1 MSSPTEQK
9 NVGRKKIKIQRIQDD
24 RNRQVTFL
32 KRKNGLLKKAM
43 ELGVLCDCEVSVV
56 IFNLNNGK
64 LFEYASVPP
73 EQVFTRYATY
83 TGPSERRKK
92 SSFFEL
98 AAAKG
103 TSDIPKNEPG
113 LSKAAMDAAS
123 AAERRPRPINSA
135 KGCSQVEP
143 YPSLNVPIQCQENIS
158 NMLNQSAGAPDSFKR
173 FEVRQAPTILN
184 QPGDTG
190 RFTRSDAPD
199 PVNTDYQWQS
209 QPTSNRPDFER
220 VPSIFQPLTPRAATN
235 HLSTLFGLQSGQSN
249 VPHANPEG
257 VMADAGPSSDTNGNM
272 PSHNE
277 NMPPPD
283 APDRFEKK
291 EDDECANVSH
301 ANNED
306 ENQIA
311 PSSKGSAVTA
321 VNTRLPSV
329 FSPRDENTGS
339 NPREISPSERL
350 NLTFLSKGSDTDFKL
365 SLPSFCPSGL
375 GESMASPD
383 AGESRGLKRKISA
396 LAPSSGH
403 PNFSLESS
411 PSSAAFGLGIP
422 APNDL
427 LRRKSSLAPYQSAD
441 GAGWG
446 SWMPLGSGNFTME
459 SQAGGGGSEYLNFNN
474 DQLSMSTGD
483 AVIMTPSAFIGN
495 GNQFSLPSPSDA
507 GLLPFSARRLFSKS
521 EMDLARNPSGLSRGL
536 G

>member
-1 MSSPTEQK
+1 MEEGLIPYMPSPTEPK

-73 EQVFTRYATY
+73 EKVFTRYATY
-83 TGPSERRKK
+83 SGPSERRKK
-92 SSFFEL
+92 STFFEI

-143 YPSLNVPIQCQENIS
+143 YPSLNFPLQRQENIP
-158 NMLNQSAGAPDSFKR
+158 NMLNQSACAPETLKR
-173 FEVRQAPTILN
+173 FELRQAPAILN

-190 RFTRSDAPD
+190 RFTRSDIPAL
-199 PVNTDYQWQS
+199 VNTDYQWQT
-209 QPTSNRPDFER
+209 QPTSARPDFER
-220 VPSIFQPLTPRAATN
+220 VPSIFPTRTPRAATN
-235 HLSTLFGLQSGQSN
+235 HLSTLFGMQSGQSN

-257 VMADAGPSSDTNGNM
+257 FIVEAGPFSDTNGNM

-277 NMPPPD
+277 NMSPPD
-283 APDRFEKK
+283 APGRSEKK
-291 EDDECANVSH
+291 EDDECANVSQ
-301 ANNED
+301 ANED
-306 ENQIA
+306 ENHIA

-329 FSPRDENTGS
+329 FSPRDDNTGS

-350 NLTFLSKGSDTDFKL
+350 NLTFLSKGGDTDFKL
-365 SLPSFCPSGL
+365 DLPSFSPSGL

-383 AGESRGLKRKISA
+383 VGESRGLKRKSSA
-396 LAPSSGH
+396 LPSSSGH

-411 PSSAAFGLGIP
+411 PSSAGFGLGSQT
-422 APNDL
+422 PNDL
-427 LRRKSSLAPYQSAD
+427 LRRKNSLAPYQSAD

-446 SWMPLGSGNFTME
+446 SWMPLGSGNITTG

-474 DQLSMSTGD
+474 DQLSMPAGD
-483 AVIMTPSAFIGN
+483 AVIMTPSAFTGN
-495 GNQFSLPSPSDA
+495 GNQFSLPSPTDA
-507 GLLPFSARRLFSKS
+507 GLLPFSARR
-521 EMDLARNPSGLSRGL
+521 
-536 G
+536 